1 MVLYLYM
8 KKNHLKKKK
17 NQSLIY
23 QVILENS
30 NANFSNKFVHI
41 SMNIWSLE
49 WFIKNN
55 QSFNCNI
62 SYRDLVNIFKFG
74 NNNKSIAYNDNTD
87 SSKINNNKSIT
98 YNDNV
103 KEKSLEINNSWD
115 CSICTFTNTVNM
127 GSCAMCMN
135 ANVNDSESQ
144 QNDEIKQDNEI
155 NKKKSIIGYESTQ
168 NIDDLITSDEDD
180 DMIQPNGKK
189 RPFAAPIDHNIR
201 DDEPSTKC
209 RKINT
214 NNAFKNDIDSSTNTK
229 SSSSNNNIK
238 SQSTKFGN
246 GTINTFNTNDTNI
259 NTNIK
264 LYANPNNDPIVTLNN
279 MAIQHKWLVQQTHC
293 MTVIEDVRLLWC
305 KFAMIRDLH
314 STLGCKPIAILSGIG
329 SKTSAKNWQKN
340 YIAMKRCN
348 EKRKG
353 NNLPEME
360 MPINNQRLLINKYFE
375 DSFDKTASEM
385 RSMIKSPGNEWPLKT
400 DSFVE
405 EKDKTTLT
413 KLIEQRYNIFITFK
427 KLQKIHNVK
436 K

>member
-279 MAIQHKWLVQQTHC
+279 MAIQHKWL
-293 MTVIEDVRLLWC
+293 E
-305 KFAMIRDLH
+305 
-314 STLGCKPIAILSGIG
+314 
-329 SKTSAKNWQKN
+329 TSAKNWQKN